1 MPVVVAPLW
10 VRYHP
15 YVTRARASLFALVLI
30 GTAASSAIS
39 TGCHTPTVQEAEQ
52 KGDVAFLD
60 EASSGDAVAAL
71 GRLADT
77 NPAARAA
84 LAKRADSDVNV
95 YLAAWAAAL
104 RGAPWGGEMLRQGLA
119 DPARAGLAA
128 SALPRR
134 DIRVAPFVTDL
145 EQSMV
150 RLSSSLQGSVIAAV
164 LSSIGPGAHAAV
176 ERRLVDPHTR
186 GAMCQGLSS
195 PDASGDAKSTL
206 LAVPSEA
213 RDNPSCVATVTALA
227 KTDEVVL
234 GWLATAA
241 EPGLL
246 SVAAKGDLP
255 CPRLTIVWQRALA
268 ERPKETYGALAVPL
282 SFALKRCAHELDPAL
297 SALLF
302 QAPAARACIVQA
314 IDPIGAE
321 TTELRETCKTL
332 PVATRGGDNRTRE
345 RAQDTIENACKN
357 VRQ

>member
-1 MPVVVAPLW
+1 MHVVVPPLW

-15 YVTRARASLFALVLI
+15 RVTRARALLFTLVLI
-30 GTAASSAIS
+30 GTVSAAIS
-39 TGCHTPTVQEAEQ
+39 TGCHAPTVQEAEQ

-84 LAKRADSDVNV
+84 LAKRAESDMNV
-95 YLAAWAAAL
+95 YLAAWAATL
-104 RGAPWGGEMLRQGLA
+104 RGAPWGAEMLRQGLA

-150 RLSSSLQGSVIAAV
+150 RLSSSLQGAVIAAV
-164 LSSIGPGAHAAV
+164 LSSIGPSAHAAV

-213 RDNPSCVATVTALA
+213 RDNASCVSTVTALA

-255 CPRLTIVWQRALA
+255 CPRLTTVWQRALA

-321 TTELRETCKTL
+321 TTELKETCKTL
-332 PVATRGGDNRTRE
+332 PLATRGGDNRTRE